1 MKKIGLTMA
10 MAALAGTM
18 NLAQADEAAPAAPA
32 PAAPAAGVVVF
43 GFEDDAWKAGKF
55 SAENGKLGL
64 AEENATEGKKALV
77 LEFDRTGKAE
87 GDRPTVRI
95 NKVVGFAGAKKILID
110 CTFVGEVSPKT
121 KLRATIRDTA
131 KAGAEASEALTP
143 GKTTLEIDLVTCD
156 VANLSDMKICL
167 DNCKSGQ
174 GKLFLDNFRAVK

>member
-1 MKKIGLTMA
+1 MKKIGMTMA

-18 NLAQADEAAPAAPA
+18 NLAQAEEAASAAP
-32 PAAPAAGVVVF
+32 APAAGVVVF

-95 NKVVGFAGAKKILID
+95 NKVVGFAGAKKILLD

-131 KAGAEASEALTP
+131 KVAAEASEALTP

-156 VANLSDMKICL
+156 AANLSDMKICL
-167 DNCKSGQ
+167 DNCTSGQ